1 MTKTGT
7 LTKIFLALLVSSIL
21 IITNGAW
28 IASNAAPIIVSS
40 SPAES
45 IDAVWKTNTFWGRIV
60 FGFPGFVENY
70 WIYFWLF
77 LSVLLL
83 ICTLRIYS
91 NPLLQKRLGI
101 WIVILSILSIPTGG
115 GFYIGAIIGIIAG
128 LYAMEFPKA
137 FKETFPGK
145 IISSL
150 RFKSG
155 LFENMAENTR
165 SVHTAAVTVIVVAL
179 LSGFGA
185 SLYAYNL
192 DRIYPTGSSA
202 ADMQAASNIL
212 LKGILYIDVSVYVSS
227 VASITVGIIKWLALS
242 VLIFILGVKLADR
255 KISFA
260 HTASFSA
267 YVYVPEILL
276 ILMPLMFPNEP
287 YLSLSYQYFL
297 IPVSWPLILIYIS
310 RLWAFVILVFALE
323 KTLDISTVKAISVAL
338 FVSIPYLLLNYL
350 LITPTLQVPGVRI
363 EFASGSNL
371 MILPLGAIGLLLAVF
386 LGALERE

>member
-1 MTKTGT
+1 MSTRT
-7 LTKIFLALLVSSIL
+7 LTKTFLALLFSSIL
-21 IITNGAW
+21 IIVNGAW
-28 IASNAAPIIVSS
+28 IASNAAPIVVSS
-40 SPAES
+40 FPAES
-45 IDAVWKTNTFWGRIV
+45 VDSIWKTNTFWGRVV

-77 LSVLLL
+77 LSALLL
-83 ICTLRIYS
+83 ICTFRIYFH
-91 NPLLQKRLGI
+91 PVLQKRLGI
-101 WIVILSILSIPTGG
+101 WIVILSILSIPMGG
-115 GFYIGAIIGIIAG
+115 GFYIGAIMGVIVGFYGA
-128 LYAMEFPKA
+128 EFPKP
-137 FKETFPGK
+137 FKDTFVGK
-145 IISSL
+145 IINTL

-155 LFENMAENTR
+155 LFESIADNPH

-179 LSGFGA
+179 LSGVGT

-192 DRIYPTGSSA
+192 DGIYPKGSSA
-202 ADMQAASNIL
+202 PDMQVASNIL
-212 LKGILYIDVSVYVSS
+212 LRGILYTDISVYVSS
-227 VASITVGIIKWLALS
+227 IASITIGIIKWLTLS
-242 VLIFILGVKLADR
+242 VLVFILGVKLANR
-255 KISFA
+255 KVSLA
-260 HTASFSA
+260 HAASFSA

-323 KTLDISTVKAISVAL
+323 KTLDISKVKAIGIAL

-363 EFASGSNL
+363 EFTSSSTL
-371 MILPLGAIGLLLAVF
+371 MILPLSAIGLLVAVF